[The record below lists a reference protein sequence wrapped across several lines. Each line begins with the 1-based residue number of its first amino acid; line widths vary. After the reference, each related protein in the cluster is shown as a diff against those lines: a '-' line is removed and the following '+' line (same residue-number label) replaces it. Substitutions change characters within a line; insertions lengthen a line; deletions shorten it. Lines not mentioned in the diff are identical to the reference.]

1 MNLSFYINRNDL
13 QELQYLLSN
22 SVILGNKSVDIK
34 AVAVECFNSIEK
46 VKEVLGSFPIL
57 PSEKYLISN
66 YILVSIRYDQY
77 ELIKEYLLW
86 Q

>member
-22 SVILGNKSVDIK
+22 SVVLGNKSVDIK
-34 AVAVECFNSIEK
+34 AVSVECFNSAER
-46 VKEVLGSFPIL
+46 VKASLDVKII
-57 PSEKYLISN
+57 PSTYIS
-66 YILVSIRYDQY
+66 VDIRYDQY